1 MHKSVVALLLLAA
14 VLAGCASTRAVS
26 SWQLPLSAPAP
37 RFRHLYVIALVPLD
51 PVGIQLEQALVRR
64 LRDAGVGATSG
75 REHFTEQELR
85 DPAARERIA
94 ARVKAA
100 GADGVLL
107 VAFRRATEKQVYVPP
122 VSRTVALPP
131 PPLLPG
137 GAPAYIGAHYDIL
150 YEPGYYTTSTA
161 FYMESSLFPA
171 GKDVAV
177 WRADSATVDPDS
189 IRAGVRSF
197 TRALVEELRD
207 SGALATG
214 KAGRQRE
221 AAAPAARGEEATV
234 PGSDGAGKVR

>member
-1 MHKSVVALLLLAA
+1 MHKFVVAVLLLLAS

-26 SWQLPLSAPAP
+26 SWQLPLSAPQP

-51 PVGIQLEQALVRR
+51 PVGIQLEQALVKR

-75 REHFTEQELR
+75 RQHFTEQELR

-122 VSRTVALPP
+122 ASTTVALPP
-131 PPLLPG
+131 PTLLPG
-137 GAPAYIGAHYDIL
+137 GVPGYVGPHYDIL

-177 WRADSATVDPDS
+177 WRADSETVDPDS

-197 TRALVEELRD
+197 TSALVKELRE

-214 KAGRQRE
+214 TAGREGQADVPAPVEGATE
-221 AAAPAARGEEATV
+221 AR
-234 PGSDGAGKVR
+234 

>member
-1 MHKSVVALLLLAA
+1 MYKSVVAILLLLAA

-26 SWQLPLSAPAP
+26 SWQLPLSAPQP

-51 PVGIQLEQALVRR
+51 PVGIQLEQALVKR

-85 DPAARERIA
+85 DPAARERVA

-122 VSRTVALPP
+122 ASKTVALPP
-131 PPLLPG
+131 PTLLPG
-137 GAPAYIGAHYDIL
+137 GAPGYIWPHYDIL

-161 FYMESSLFPA
+161 VYMESSLIPA

-197 TRALVEELRD
+197 TSALVKELRE
-207 SGALATG
+207 SGALAIG
-214 KAGRQRE
+214 DAGPSR
-221 AAAPAARGEEATV
+221 PADVPARVEGTEEA
-234 PGSDGAGKVR
+234 R